1 MTTGHPPASLMLPR
15 RSVLRGALAVGATAL
30 GTLVT
35 GCSDGSP
42 SGSAGSP
49 SGPPTSSARRRSVLL
64 AYFSRPGE
72 NYYYGDRID
81 LEVGN
86 TEVLAGMISNR
97 IDCDVH
103 RIEPARPYPEDYE
116 QTVQQNMREQNEDA
130 RPRIANPL
138 GSIAGYDVVLL
149 ASPIWNVRT
158 PMIMTTFTEALD
170 FTGVAVHP
178 VSTHAMSGLGN
189 APDDYA
195 ATCRGATI
203 GDGLAV
209 QGEAVR
215 EAGGEV
221 DAWLRRVGLL

>member
-1 MTTGHPPASLMLPR
+1 MVA
-15 RSVLRGALAVGATAL
+15 AA
-30 GTLVT
+30 
-35 GCSDGSP
+35 
-42 SGSAGSP
+42 
-49 SGPPTSSARRRSVLL
+49 
-64 AYFSRPGE
+64 
-72 NYYYGDRID
+72 
-81 LEVGN
+81 
-86 TEVLAGMISNR
+86 
-97 IDCDVH
+97 
-103 RIEPARPYPEDYE
+103 
-116 QTVQQNMREQNEDA
+116 A

-149 ASPIWNVRT
+149 ASPIWNLRT
-158 PMIMTTFTEALD
+158 PLIMTTFTEALD

-209 QGEAVR
+209 QGEEVR

-221 DAWLRRVGLL
+221 GAWLRRVGLL